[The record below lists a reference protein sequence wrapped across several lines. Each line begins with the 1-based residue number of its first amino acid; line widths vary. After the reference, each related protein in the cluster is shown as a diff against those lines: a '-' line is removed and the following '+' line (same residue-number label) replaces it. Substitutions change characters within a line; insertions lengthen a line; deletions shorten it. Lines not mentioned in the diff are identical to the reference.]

1 VFHAHLQIPKVQGAP
16 GPFHKQLDRRV
27 HELQVLSVQAIG
39 GVRGRVEVR
48 RAAKCGLAP
57 SSPSRDGSNKFSG
70 EAWGHGRV
78 EILNS
83 RKPSDIVKRSNAQVK
98 KMVTNAEEVEAWF
111 AEWGGPAPLWKMFHD
126 DGTHSFAPVD
136 GTGQQACDHFLDICE
151 RKMGLSTCLKLEHF
165 TMGASN

>member
-1 VFHAHLQIPKVQGAP
+1 VFHTLLQSNKIQPAL

-70 EAWGHGRV
+70 EA
-78 EILNS
+78 
-83 RKPSDIVKRSNAQVK
+83 
-98 KMVTNAEEVEAWF
+98 
-111 AEWGGPAPLWKMFHD
+111 GGVRRD
-126 DGTHSFAPVD
+126 
-136 GTGQQACDHFLDICE
+136 
-151 RKMGLSTCLKLEHF
+151 
-165 TMGASN
+165 